1 MDWWIQSGPGRTRW
15 TWTVLNASLLASC
28 EMDGISITS
37 LLITKHPVDFATDD
51 IDEWDDPEWMVAYGQ
66 PPIIENDI
74 LNSEDDA
81 KVDQWLS

>member
-1 MDWWIQSGPGRTRW
+1 MLLVANVRAGG
-15 TWTVLNASLLASC
+15 LFLSLPR
-28 EMDGISITS
+28 
-37 LLITKHPVDFATDD
+37 LITKHPVDFATDD
-51 IDEWDDPEWMVAYGQ
+51 IADDIDEWDPELMVAYGQ